1 MLRLGC
7 GFNLLEMQSG
17 EPHEI
22 KACALQ
28 DAVGR
33 VEACPGMLCPFWDA
47 RGIGCVIAPVE
58 IELPQQPAL
67 AQHLLALRMQLDS
80 ARRHREAATQ
90 RPLFHRLLNE
100 EQAAEA

>member
-1 MLRLGC
+1 LRLGR

-17 EPHEI
+17 EPHEM

-33 VEACPGMLCPFWDA
+33 VEACPGALCPFWDTQ
-47 RGIGCVIAPVE
+47 GIGCVIASVE
-58 IELPQQPAL
+58 IELPQQPTL

-80 ARRHREAATQ
+80 ARRETETATQ
-90 RPLFHRLLNE
+90 RRLFYRLLND

>member
-7 GFNLLEMQSG
+7 GFNLLQMQSG
-17 EPHEI
+17 EPHKM

-33 VEACPGMLCPFWDA
+33 VEACPGVRCPFWDA
-47 RGIGCVIAPVE
+47 QGIGCVIAPVE
-58 IELPQQPAL
+58 IELPHQPAL

-80 ARRHREAATQ
+80 ACRDTGAATQ
-90 RPLFHRLLNE
+90 RRLFYRRLNG
-100 EQAAEA
+100 EQLAEA